1 MKKILLMFSTLLI
14 CSTSFAAEPDPGP
27 IVPTIKITS
36 FSFSDPNSHV
46 AEICGLVSN
55 MSAMPTFIQVV
66 VDESSA
72 KPGNYNGLVGSDGNF
87 CMTVTTFAG
96 TAIAKILQ

>member
-1 MKKILLMFSTLLI
+1 MKKTLLIISTLLI
-14 CSTSFAAEPDPGP
+14 CSTSFAAAPGP
-27 IVPTIKITS
+27 VVPTIKVTS
-36 FSFSDPNSHV
+36 FSYSDPNTHV
-46 AEICGLVSN
+46 AEICGLVTD

-72 KPGNYNGLVGSDGNF
+72 KPGNYNGLVGTDGNF